1 MLDDAA
7 RVANYQAQND
17 HDRLTP
23 RQHRRVNHKRRHQS
37 ARALAARIH
46 EASEKARLRTARKS
60 SAYLPP
66 ASR

>member
-1 MLDDAA
+1 MLDDAQ

-17 HDRLTP
+17 HDRLTD
-23 RQHRRVNHKRRHQS
+23 RQHRRVNHKRGHQS

-46 EASEKARLRTARKS
+46 KASEKTRLRTVRKS
-60 SAYLPP
+60 SAYLPI